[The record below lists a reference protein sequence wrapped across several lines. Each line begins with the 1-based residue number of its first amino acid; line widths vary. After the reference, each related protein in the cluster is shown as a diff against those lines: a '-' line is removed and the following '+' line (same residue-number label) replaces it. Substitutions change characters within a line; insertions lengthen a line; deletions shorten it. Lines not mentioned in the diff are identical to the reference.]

1 MGTAVDQGVCT
12 RAGSP
17 RPAVATLVTGIF
29 PLLLSSPPLPPSS
42 PSSRIIRPPVH
53 HHIHP
58 HDCPPN
64 VRARWRQVKYLNQ
77 ALESYD
83 ASLVVPTHY
92 VLFTLS
98 SIVGPSSIK
107 GRRVMFGRMS
117 RRRFLVPAG
126 TFSFAKYVR
135 SAGSFFGL
143 ALPKGTSRA
152 PP

>member
-1 MGTAVDQGVCT
+1 MRWTGL
-12 RAGSP
+12 
-17 RPAVATLVTGIF
+17 LVTLTIRVAWAYPSADLPQLDGHSW
-29 PLLLSSPPLPPSS
+29 PLKS
-42 PSSRIIRPPVH
+42 
-53 HHIHP
+53 
-58 HDCPPN
+58 
-64 VRARWRQVKYLNQ
+64 
-77 ALESYD
+77 
-83 ASLVVPTHY
+83 SLV
-92 VLFTLS
+92 S